1 MSRIVPSFRK
11 AVTRACRT
19 RRNDLT
25 IPACCSPGRYKF
37 AALAV
42 SLFLFFA
49 AGLGQQTLAQG
60 YFGPGAGK
68 SAETATQAESWLPG
82 PLVTL
87 GREIAVYQNRFSR
100 ELRKAVSDQQGGVG
114 LAGAVSVIFLS
125 FLYGIF
131 HAAGPGHGKMVTV
144 TYFLTRRGRL
154 SSGLALAAGIALVQ
168 ALSAI
173 LIVGGLSWLLGATSR
188 DVIGMATT
196 IEIGSYVIVV
206 AVGLFM
212 LVNILRGR
220 DACGHRHDHEHG
232 DHHHDHHHHHDRTD
246 GGDGP
251 TEGVPDRGNIVGL
264 SLASGLRPCT
274 GAILVLLF
282 TLANGVFLLGIIATL
297 FMGLGVA
304 ITIGLIGLGAIA
316 AQRGLFRLLPQGG
329 GGKLSRYLGAAGAVL
344 VMLMGL
350 ALWLGTVSGGAV
362 AA

>member
-1 MSRIVPSFRK
+1 MADPVF
-11 AVTRACRT
+11 
-19 RRNDLT
+19 
-25 IPACCSPGRYKF
+25 
-37 AALAV
+37 
-42 SLFLFFA
+42 
-49 AGLGQQTLAQG
+49 AQG

-68 SAETATQAESWLPG
+68 SAEPVAQTESWLPA
-82 PLVTL
+82 PLVAL
-87 GREIAVYQNRFSR
+87 GREVAVYQNRFSR
-100 ELRKAVSDQQGGVG
+100 ELRAAVSDQQGGVG

-144 TYFLTRRGRL
+144 TYFLTRRGRV
-154 SSGLALAAGIALVQ
+154 SSGLALAVGIAFVQ
-168 ALSAI
+168 AVSAI
-173 LIVGGLSWLLGATSR
+173 VIVGGLSWMLGSTSR

-196 IEIGSYVIVV
+196 IEAGSYIIVV

-220 DACGHRHDHEHG
+220 DACGHIHGHDGHHHHH
-232 DHHHDHHHHHDRTD
+232 DHHDHHHHETTAD
-246 GGDGP
+246 GHQP
-251 TEGVPDRGNIVGL
+251 HEGEADRGNIVGL

-282 TLANGVFLLGIIATL
+282 TLANGVFLLGVVATL

-304 ITIGLIGLGAIA
+304 ITIGLIGLGSIA

-329 GGKLSRYLGAAGAVL
+329 GGRVSRYLGAAGAVL
-344 VMLMGL
+344 VILMGL
-350 ALWLGTVSGGAV
+350 ALLLGIASGGVV

>member
-1 MSRIVPSFRK
+1 
-11 AVTRACRT
+11 
-19 RRNDLT
+19 
-25 IPACCSPGRYKF
+25 
-37 AALAV
+37 
-42 SLFLFFA
+42 
-49 AGLGQQTLAQG
+49 LAQG

-100 ELRKAVSDQQGGVG
+100 ELRMAVSDQQGGVG

-232 DHHHDHHHHHDRTD
+232 DHDHHHHDHHHYDRTD

-251 TEGVPDRGNIVGL
+251 TEGVLDRGNIVGL

-350 ALWLGTVSGGAV
+350 ALLLGTVSGGAV